1 MDYLSIKEAE
11 QFTGLSIRTIQKKY
25 NKLQTNVREGARIY
39 FADKNNRRRANYST
53 KFLESIKVETNEHE
67 RTQTNV
73 REPKRSDLSNDL
85 QSEYITHLKE
95 QVKDQNKQIN
105 DLHEEFKAFQ
115 QIELQ
120 AMERIKEQNHIIHQ
134 LQEISEERAKKL
146 LSYQNKQNTFIV
158 NEVEEVEEPTE
169 IIEEPEPIKEP
180 STFSEFLNNSRRV

>member
-11 QFTGLSIRTIQKKY
+11 QFTGLSIRTIQKKF
-25 NKLQTNVREGARIY
+25 NKLPTNVREGARMY
-39 FADKNNRRRANYST
+39 FADENNRKRAKYST
-53 KFLESIKVETNEHE
+53 KFLESIKIETNEHE
-67 RTQTNV
+67 RTRTNV
-73 REPKRSDLSNDL
+73 REPKRSDLSNDT
-85 QSEYITHLKE
+85 QSEYIEHLKN

-146 LSYQNKQNTFIV
+146 LNYQNKQSTFTV
-158 NEVEEVEEPTE
+158 NEVETEEETTE

-180 STFSEFLNNSRRV
+180 TTFIEFLRNSQRF